1 MTPPNDKALSGLL
14 DLSRGRLRP
23 RVAIAD
29 LGGRRRMS
37 AVLLL
42 RLRPVANRQV
52 CRELMLGASRQI
64 PFVE

>member
-1 MTPPNDKALSGLL
+1 MVAVSDRLLFFYLKHVAGYPKVRLYEGAWKETSGSTA
-14 DLSRGRLRP
+14 SRC
-23 RVAIAD
+23 
-29 LGGRRRMS
+29 
-37 AVLLL
+37 

>member
-1 MTPPNDKALSGLL
+1 MTLPTDKALSGLL

-42 RLRPVANRQV
+42 L
-52 CRELMLGASRQI
+52 S
-64 PFVE
+64 VEERV